1 MRIAQSGTTR
11 LVCLLASIALVMAAC
26 GDDDTGVSSPPTAE
40 ATAAPTVEATPMATS
55 SITASPTA
63 EPTAATTS
71 QPTEAPTP
79 EPTPPEPT
87 QAPSAT
93 PVPTPDPTPE
103 PTPEPTPT
111 VDAGATIELEVAGGK
126 PVGGVQRHRVDA
138 RESVTIIVAGDTTD
152 ELHIHGYDLVVGFSP
167 GQPGSIT
174 FEADIPGIFEV
185 ETHHHGDLVMEL
197 QVG

>member
-1 MRIAQSGTTR
+1 MRILRSTAAILFG
-11 LVCLLASIALVMAAC
+11 LLAPIALVMAGC
-26 GDDDTGVSSPPTAE
+26 GNDDTGVSPPPTAE
-40 ATAAPTVEATPMATS
+40 PTTAPTVEATPMATAPV
-55 SITASPTA
+55 TALPAA
-63 EPTAATTS
+63 EPTAATMS
-71 QPTEAPTP
+71 SRTEAPTA
-79 EPTPPEPT
+79 EPTPAEPT
-87 QAPSAT
+87 QTPSAT
-93 PVPTPDPTPE
+93 PIPTPDPTPE

-111 VDAGATIELEVAGGK
+111 ADAGTTIELEVAGGK
-126 PVGGVQRHRVDA
+126 PVDGVQRFRVDA
-138 RESVTIIVAGDTTD
+138 RESVTIIVVGDTAD